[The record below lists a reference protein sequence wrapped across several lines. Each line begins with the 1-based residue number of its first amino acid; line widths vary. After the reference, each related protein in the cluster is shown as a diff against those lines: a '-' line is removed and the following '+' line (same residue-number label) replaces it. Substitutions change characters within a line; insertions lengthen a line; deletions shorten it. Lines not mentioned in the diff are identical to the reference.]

1 MMNSE
6 AAWAQ
11 LDTGCDHPVVAVL
24 DSGWVGSTTHA
35 EYNLVPKSAWFNAIT
50 TTQGNADS
58 VVTDPALVNGR
69 NHGTAVAGVIAMTTN
84 GYGAGAGVAY
94 NLAKVLPITVMS
106 SDSYI
111 NGTLN
116 FVEVPSSLASYW
128 LIPLDGVNYNGSAVP
143 DLGTVNAAIDTGTTL
158 IGGPQ
163 AFVSSLYQRIPGA
176 QSAGGNYAGY

>member
-1 MMNSE
+1 MPQANGGRKNQKSRDRSKNYSN
-6 AAWAQ
+6 A
-11 LDTGCDHPVVAVL
+11 
-24 DSGWVGSTTHA
+24 STT
-35 EYNLVPKSAWFNAIT
+35 EYGGIFTLGALQN
-50 TTQGNADS
+50 DS
-58 VVTDPALVNGR
+58 FV
-69 NHGTAVAGVIAMTTN
+69 
-84 GYGAGAGVAY
+84 
-94 NLAKVLPITVMS
+94 
-106 SDSYI
+106 

-116 FVEVPSSLASYW
+116 FVDVPSSLASYW